1 MKRAPKEKVSAD
13 EIPHV
18 FRVLGGERFAKESD
32 RDLHT
37 FVSFLYMRKIRMV
50 DVFTKL
56 EEKS

>member
-32 RDLHT
+32 SSFRQKKRLT
-37 FVSFLYMRKIRMV
+37 YLYKFFVW
-50 DVFTKL
+50 
-56 EEKS
+56 EENTCG